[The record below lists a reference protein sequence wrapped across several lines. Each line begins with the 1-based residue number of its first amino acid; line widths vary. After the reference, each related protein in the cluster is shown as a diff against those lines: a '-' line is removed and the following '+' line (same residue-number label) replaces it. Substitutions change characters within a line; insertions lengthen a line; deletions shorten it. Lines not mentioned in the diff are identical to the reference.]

1 MSRKSKRAAQ
11 KIKRLPRDAVYA
23 KVGDI
28 PMQVPRA
35 TRGGGCPTLSG
46 RAVNGCLQGLQ
57 TQMPSSRV
65 LTFTDPH
72 EYQAAIRGMEA
83 EVLPTT
89 RGGFRAELTHI
100 NFDRLSAQAGSES
113 LPRITRGPIKKDRV
127 AISFSRRNRLGSSIN
142 GMDISPGMLVI
153 HSATELHNLTL
164 QPYRWGAMSLAPADF
179 AVAGRA
185 IAGRELVRPSVAH
198 TVRPSSALWG
208 HLLNLHDNATRLAR
222 TAPDTLACPEVA
234 RSLEDALIH
243 AMIRCLT
250 ESSVV
255 ERPLNALSH
264 MHIISRLEEF
274 VATNSDRP
282 IHLGELCAATGVSES
297 TLRRCC
303 HEYLGM
309 GPNRYL
315 WLRRMHLTR
324 WALLRADPARATVTA
339 IATDQ
344 GFWEL
349 GRFSVDYRSLFDES
363 PSATL
368 QRPLPDRLTKNR
380 PLDLPVTDFA

>member
-1 MSRKSKRAAQ
+1 
-11 KIKRLPRDAVYA
+11 
-23 KVGDI
+23 
-28 PMQVPRA
+28 
-35 TRGGGCPTLSG
+35 
-46 RAVNGCLQGLQ
+46 
-57 TQMPSSRV
+57 MPSSRV

-72 EYQAAIRGMEA
+72 EYQAAVRTMEA
-83 EVLPTT
+83 EIFPTT
-89 RGGFRAELTHI
+89 GGDFRAELTHI
-100 NFDRLSAQAGSES
+100 NFDRLWTQAGSES
-113 LPRITRGPIKKDRV
+113 LPRIARGLIKSDRV
-127 AISFSRRNRLGSSIN
+127 AVSFSRRRDQTGNSIN
-142 GMDISPGMLVI
+142 GMDISPGTLVV
-153 HSATELHNLTL
+153 HSATELHNLSL
-164 QPYRWGAMSLAPADF
+164 QPSRWAAMSLAPADL
-179 AVAGRA
+179 VSAGRA

-255 ERPLNALSH
+255 ERPPNALSH
-264 MHIISRLEEF
+264 MQIISRLEEF
-274 VATNSDRP
+274 VAANSDRP

-315 WLRRMHLTR
+315 WLRRMHLAR
-324 WALLRADPARATVTA
+324 WALLRADPAKATVTA

-349 GRFSVDYRSLFDES
+349 GRFSVEYRSLFGEP
-363 PSATL
+363 PSATM
-368 QRPLPDRLTKNR
+368 QRPPQDRPTKNR